1 MVKELPVAG
10 KRAFGRYRRVIGR
23 YSVPFLVKWTIQW
36 GLRILTSRLRILPD
50 FIIIGAQRCGTT
62 SLYSYLLEHPSVI
75 PAFKKETLFFSNH
88 FGKGVT
94 WYRCHFPLAWHKHY
108 VRRIRRQDFIT
119 GEASPYYIFH
129 PHVPRRISETVPQA
143 RLIALLRNPVDRAY
157 SHYHHEVK
165 MGLETLPFEDA
176 IEREEERLS
185 MERAKM
191 LEDENY
197 RSFNYQN
204 YSYLSRGIYVDQLE
218 NWTRFFDRD
227 QILVLKSE
235 DFNDDPVATLEQI
248 AEFID
253 LPKWELNEYKKYHY
267 AHYPE
272 MDAAIRKRL
281 TTYFEPHNQRL
292 YEFLGVDLGW
302 ES

>member
-1 MVKELPVAG
+1 
-10 KRAFGRYRRVIGR
+10 
-23 YSVPFLVKWTIQW
+23 
-36 GLRILTSRLRILPD
+36 
-50 FIIIGAQRCGTT
+50 
-62 SLYSYLLEHPSVI
+62 
-75 PAFKKETLFFSNH
+75 
-88 FGKGVT
+88 
-94 WYRCHFPLAWHKHY
+94 
-108 VRRIRRQDFIT
+108 
-119 GEASPYYIFH
+119 
-129 PHVPRRISETVPQA
+129 
-143 RLIALLRNPVDRAY
+143 
-157 SHYHHEVK
+157 
-165 MGLETLPFEDA
+165 
-176 IEREEERLS
+176 

-292 YEFLGVDLGW
+292 YEFLGMDLGW